1 MFTKKGIIFLLSLA
15 ITLVGVFVAGNSTHS
30 SQAQAATQT
39 FTNPLMTGADPHMFY
54 KDGYYYFVKTEGNKI
69 TVWKTE
75 SPVDLKYAKPVIVWR
90 APSGTAYCCNV
101 WAPEIHYIDGRWYI
115 YFAADNGDDHYHR
128 MYVLESQT
136 QDAQGAYTFKGK
148 IAPPNAPN
156 AWAIDGTVFRHTD
169 GKLYFV
175 WSGRPGTDLTAWQQ
189 IYIAQM
195 SNPYTISGNRVSIV
209 QATYS
214 WEKKGWDG
222 TTFGIVEAPAVLQ
235 RNGKTFITYSASFF
249 ATPDYALG
257 MITNSNGK
265 VLSPS
270 SWSKRSSPVF
280 KQTYGVY
287 GPGHNAFTKSPDGTE
302 DWIIYH
308 ARNTTSSSE
317 KRTIR
322 AQKFSWGSTGAPI
335 FGTPIKAGVEIPLP
349 SGDSYGDLVVEK
361 FALADSDGV
370 ERTVFPPGRQIY
382 PRVTVRNLG
391 YRPVRVVSGT
401 MTSPVMSD
409 APDPIL
415 KNTSSDVNVY
425 LKVAEIPGF
434 STVSFD
440 ASPVS
445 TDRSVF
451 PNGKSWS
458 KDVEGTY
465 TARIYL
471 NNGQTGKEATYGNN
485 QATVVYTISSESAEV
500 TPTPTP
506 TIIPTPTPT
515 PTVVLTPTPTPTITP
530 TPTPTPTPTIVITP
544 TPTPTPT
551 VQQTVVQSSY
561 PSLSNLAYFTTYD
574 SKRTLFRVK
583 NDMTLKK
590 VECYR
595 CGSNTRFV
603 VYESDSTG
611 TFGREIANQTAAGV
625 SSSWYYATVNL
636 TLRAN
641 AYYILRFDNTA
652 APVFYGTTQAS
663 YSDLD
668 FLKYSTYVKS
678 PSWKNGAFYIRLTY
692 VK

>member
-1 MFTKKGIIFLLSLA
+1 MKMLIKKGIISFSFLALIILG
-15 ITLVGVFVAGNSTHS
+15 IFVYKVNS
-30 SQAQAATQT
+30 SQAVTQT

-54 KDGYYYFVKTEGNKI
+54 KDGYYYFVKTEGNGI

-75 SPVDLKYAKPVIVWR
+75 SPVDLTYAKPVRVWN
-90 APSGTAYCCNV
+90 APAGTVYCCNV
-101 WAPEIHYIDGRWYI
+101 WAPEIHFLDGRWYI

-136 QDAQGAYTFKGK
+136 QDAQGAYTLKGK

-189 IYIAQM
+189 IYIAPM

-257 MITNSNGK
+257 MITNTNGK

-270 SWSKRSSPVF
+270 SWSKRTSPVF
-280 KQTYGVY
+280 KKTDGVY
-287 GPGHNAFTKSPDGTE
+287 GPGHNAFIKSPDGTE

-322 AQKFSWGSTGAPI
+322 AQKFTWGSTGAPL

-361 FALADSDGV
+361 FTLADSDGV
-370 ERTVFPPGRQIY
+370 ERTVFAPGRQIY

-401 MTSPVMSD
+401 MTSPVMSH

-440 ASPVS
+440 ASPLS
-445 TDRSVF
+445 ADRSVF
-451 PNGKSWS
+451 PHSKSWS
-458 KDVEGTY
+458 KDSEGTY

-485 QATVVYTISSESAEV
+485 QEIVVYTIASETKEA

-506 TIIPTPTPT
+506 T
-515 PTVVLTPTPTPTITP
+515 LLMTP
-530 TPTPTPTPTIVITP
+530 TPTPTPTPTSAITPTITP
-544 TPTPTPT
+544 TPTPSSS
-551 VQQTVVQSSY
+551 QIFVQSSY
-561 PSLSNLAYFTTYD
+561 PSLTNLSYFTTYD
-574 SKRTLFRVK
+574 SKRTLFKVK
-583 NDMTLKK
+583 TDMVLNK

-595 CGSNTRFV
+595 CGSSTRFV
-603 VYESDSTG
+603 LYESDSTG
-611 TFGREIANQTAAGV
+611 TFGRELFNTTATGV
-625 SSSWYYATVNL
+625 SSSWYYVFVNFAL
-636 TLRAN
+636 KAN

-652 APVFYGTTQAS
+652 VPVFYGTTQTS
-663 YSDLD
+663 YADID
-668 FLKYSTYVKS
+668 FLKYSTYINS
-678 PSWKNGAFYIRLTY
+678 PSWQSGAFYMRVTY
-692 VK
+692 TR